1 MTRSAVHTDQ
11 APAAIYSQAVHCG
24 HLLFVSGTLPVDPRT
39 GQLVGGDIEAQSR
52 QVFRNLAAI
61 AEAAGGQLADAVK
74 VTVFLTDLGDFQR
87 VSRVY
92 REWFG
97 EPFRRGARSGVAAL
111 PLDAPLEVEAI
122 IALARHRA
130 AAPAGRP
137 GAVAPH
143 NPLVFLVFRPPRQP
157 FPATKKYLTGHPI

>member
-11 APAAIYSQAVHCG
+11 APAAIGPYSQAVHFG

-87 VSRVY
+87 VNGVY

-97 EPFRRGARSGVAAL
+97 EPFPARSTVQVAAL
-111 PLDAPLEVEAI
+111 PLGAPLEVEAI
-122 IALARHRA
+122 IALAPSPGGRA
-130 AAPAGRP
+130 
-137 GAVAPH
+137 
-143 NPLVFLVFRPPRQP
+143 
-157 FPATKKYLTGHPI
+157 

>member
-11 APAAIYSQAVHCG
+11 APAAIGPYSQAVRFG

-74 VTVFLTDLGDFQR
+74 VTVFLTDLGEFQR
-87 VSRVY
+87 VNGVY

-97 EPFRRGARSGVAAL
+97 EPFPARSTVQVAAL

-122 IALARHRA
+122 IALAPSPGGRA
-130 AAPAGRP
+130 
-137 GAVAPH
+137 
-143 NPLVFLVFRPPRQP
+143 
-157 FPATKKYLTGHPI
+157 

>member
-11 APAAIYSQAVHCG
+11 APAAIGPYSQAVHFG

-39 GQLVGGDIEAQSR
+39 GQLVGGDIEARAR

-87 VSRVY
+87 VNGVY

-97 EPFRRGARSGVAAL
+97 EPFPARSTVQVAAL
-111 PLDAPLEVEAI
+111 PLGAPLEVEAI
-122 IALARHRA
+122 IALAPS
-130 AAPAGRP
+130 PAGR
-137 GAVAPH
+137 A
-143 NPLVFLVFRPPRQP
+143 
-157 FPATKKYLTGHPI
+157 

>member
-11 APAAIYSQAVHCG
+11 APAAIGPYSQAVHFG

-87 VSRVY
+87 VNGVY

-97 EPFRRGARSGVAAL
+97 EPFPARSTVQVAAL
-111 PLDAPLEVEAI
+111 PLGAPLEVEAI
-122 IALARHRA
+122 IALAPS
-130 AAPAGRP
+130 PAG
-137 GAVAPH
+137 
-143 NPLVFLVFRPPRQP
+143 
-157 FPATKKYLTGHPI
+157 PA

>member
-11 APAAIYSQAVHCG
+11 APAAIGPYSQAVHFG

-74 VTVFLTDLGDFQR
+74 VTVFLTDLGEFQR
-87 VSRVY
+87 VNGVY

-97 EPFRRGARSGVAAL
+97 EPFPARSTVQVAAL
-111 PLDAPLEVEAI
+111 PLGAPLEVEAI
-122 IALARHRA
+122 IALAPS
-130 AAPAGRP
+130 PAG
-137 GAVAPH
+137 
-143 NPLVFLVFRPPRQP
+143 
-157 FPATKKYLTGHPI
+157 PA

>member
-11 APAAIYSQAVHCG
+11 APAAIGPYSQAVHFG

-87 VSRVY
+87 VNGVY

-97 EPFRRGARSGVAAL
+97 EPFPARSTVQVAAL

-122 IALARHRA
+122 IALAPS
-130 AAPAGRP
+130 PAGR
-137 GAVAPH
+137 A
-143 NPLVFLVFRPPRQP
+143 
-157 FPATKKYLTGHPI
+157 

>member
-11 APAAIYSQAVHCG
+11 APAAIGPYSQAVHFG

-39 GQLVGGDIEAQSR
+39 GQLVGGDIEAQAR

-87 VSRVY
+87 LNGVY

-97 EPFRRGARSGVAAL
+97 EPFPARSTVQVAAL
-111 PLDAPLEVEAI
+111 PLGAPLEVEAI
-122 IALARHRA
+122 IALAPS
-130 AAPAGRP
+130 PAGR
-137 GAVAPH
+137 A
-143 NPLVFLVFRPPRQP
+143 
-157 FPATKKYLTGHPI
+157 

>member
-11 APAAIYSQAVHCG
+11 APAAIGPYSQAVRFG

-74 VTVFLTDLGDFQR
+74 VTVFLTDLGEFQR
-87 VSRVY
+87 VNGVY

-97 EPFRRGARSGVAAL
+97 EPFPARSTVQVAAL
-111 PLDAPLEVEAI
+111 PLGAPLEVEAI
-122 IALARHRA
+122 IALAPS
-130 AAPAGRP
+130 PAGR
-137 GAVAPH
+137 A
-143 NPLVFLVFRPPRQP
+143 
-157 FPATKKYLTGHPI
+157 

>member
-11 APAAIYSQAVHCG
+11 APAAIGPYSQAVHFG

-87 VSRVY
+87 VNGVY

-97 EPFRRGARSGVAAL
+97 EPFPARSTVQVAAL

-122 IALARHRA
+122 IALAPS
-130 AAPAGRP
+130 PAG
-137 GAVAPH
+137 
-143 NPLVFLVFRPPRQP
+143 
-157 FPATKKYLTGHPI
+157 PA

>member
-11 APAAIYSQAVHCG
+11 APAAIGPYSQAVHFG

-52 QVFRNLAAI
+52 QVFRNFAAI

-87 VSRVY
+87 VNGVY

-97 EPFRRGARSGVAAL
+97 EPFPARSTVQVAAL
-111 PLDAPLEVEAI
+111 PLGAPLEVEAI
-122 IALARHRA
+122 IALAPS
-130 AAPAGRP
+130 PAGR
-137 GAVAPH
+137 A
-143 NPLVFLVFRPPRQP
+143 
-157 FPATKKYLTGHPI
+157 